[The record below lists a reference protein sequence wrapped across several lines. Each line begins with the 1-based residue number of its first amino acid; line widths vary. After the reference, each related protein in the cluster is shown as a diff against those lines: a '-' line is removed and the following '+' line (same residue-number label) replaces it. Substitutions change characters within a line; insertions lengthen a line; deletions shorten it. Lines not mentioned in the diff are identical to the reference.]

1 MSDER
6 RERLKR
12 LMDLRA
18 KELSH
23 RVADLDSARS
33 TETSAE
39 QELQQA
45 QTRKMAA
52 IAERDERSKRD
63 LTAADWSQAEGWLAS
78 LAQRELVIE
87 VQRQQAALAV
97 LEARTRVAV
106 AKTEQEKIQVLI
118 RRAVDEARKL
128 QSQNERKLDDELG
141 ARASLR
147 KSHVG

>member
-33 TETSAE
+33 TETTVQ
-39 QELQQA
+39 QELEEA

-52 IAERDERSKRD
+52 IAERDERTKRD
-63 LTAADWSQAEGWLAS
+63 LTAADWSQAESWLAN
-78 LAQRELVIE
+78 LAQRELVVE

-97 LEARTRVAV
+97 LEARTRVVA
-106 AKTEQEKIQVLI
+106 AKTEQEKIQLLI

-128 QSQNERKLDDELG
+128 QSRDERKLDDEHG

-147 KSHVG
+147 KHVG

>member
-45 QTRKMAA
+45 QTRWPNGPDAGMN
-52 IAERDERSKRD
+52 RDYATYLAMENDTGPNGATGVDIRFRHINNTQGNA
-63 LTAADWSQAEGWLAS
+63 LFADGHAEGFRWKRPGFGGSDLQFKNFI
-78 LAQRELVIE
+78 LDNY
-87 VQRQQAALAV
+87 
-97 LEARTRVAV
+97 RT
-106 AKTEQEKIQVLI
+106 QEMVFIK
-118 RRAVDEARKL
+118 R
-128 QSQNERKLDDELG
+128 
-141 ARASLR
+141 
-147 KSHVG
+147 

>member
-33 TETSAE
+33 TETNAQ
-39 QELQQA
+39 QELEEA

-52 IAERDERSKRD
+52 IAERDDRAKRE
-63 LTAADWSQAEGWLAS
+63 LTAADWSQAESWLAN
-78 LAQRELVIE
+78 LAQRELVVE

-97 LEARTRVAV
+97 LEARTRVAA

-128 QSQNERKLDDELG
+128 QSRNERKLDDELG

-147 KSHVG
+147 KSHAG